1 MIPIL
6 LVTHGSF
13 APSLIR
19 TSEMLVGKSK
29 KLEAITLE
37 SNDDVRMFQKRIKEK
52 LQELDEGEGVLVFV
66 DLLGGSPYNAVASS
80 LNEKVECLTGLNLS
94 MLLTALE
101 ARDYCNLEELKEE
114 CRKAALESVV
124 SVKEHLQGITLDDEE
139 DE

>member
-6 LVTHGSF
+6 LVTHGPF
-13 APSLIR
+13 APSLIK
-19 TSEMLVGKSK
+19 TSEMLVGKSE

-37 SNDDVRMFQKRIKEK
+37 ANDDVKLFQDKIREK
-52 LQELDEGEGVLVFV
+52 LLELDEGDGVLTFV

-80 LNEKVECLTGLNLS
+80 LRENSECLTGLNLS

-101 ARDYCNLEELKEE
+101 ARNYCNLEELKEE
-114 CRKAALESVV
+114 CRNAAKVSVV
-124 SVKEHLQGITLDDEE
+124 SVREHLQGIVLDDED